1 MAVEVERSLTLL
13 DTRIAEN
20 RLVTTGLFAVQASAC
35 GPQVAA
41 VPGPGIVSK

>member
-13 DTRIAEN
+13 NTRIAEN
-20 RLVTTGLFAVQASAC
+20 HLIASGQFAVKPVTC

-41 VPGPGIVSK
+41 AAGPIVSK